1 VALVSADPAD
11 DIPDGALLSALEF
24 AIGIAAAGAKL
35 RPQLPFPPG
44 LKKFLRFHKLPAT
57 AVTQVR
63 AAIEADEVFRERLG
77 SVATTELVD
86 EVGVWWLARPD
97 GWRQSI
103 AAALTVADSDGRVVD
118 RREER
123 RRQAAQ
129 EAAAK
134 ARAELLRIG
143 DELQRERAA
152 SRVLNAETDRLR
164 EELDEMRRRL
174 RQSQRSHHQA
184 TQSLAALEA
193 QRAAV
198 VPELTVEDTPPI
210 PTAPTIDVA
219 ALRALIDEAA
229 TASAAAGKLLVEAA
243 HALLSEPV
251 AVSEP
256 SATRP
261 RRAPLARKPPRLP
274 GGVIAASPE
283 GAEFV
288 LRQGAGLTLVDGY
301 NVAKLGWPA
310 LDLEQQRRQCVTA
323 VENLAKRW
331 NLAVTVVF
339 DGANVEGAHT
349 ASRRRVRVVYSA
361 AGVSADDVLR
371 AEVAAAD
378 PARPVVVV
386 TNDRE
391 IVADVRR
398 AGASVVSSDDF
409 LTLMRG

>member
-1 VALVSADPAD
+1 VSAHPAD
-11 DIPDGALLSALEF
+11 EIPDAALLSALEF

-35 RPQLPFPPG
+35 RPQLPFPMG

-57 AVTQVR
+57 ALAQVR
-63 AAIEADEVFRERLG
+63 AAVEADEVFRQRLG

-97 GWRQSI
+97 GWQESI
-103 AAALTVADSDGRVVD
+103 ATALSETSTDGRVVD

-134 ARAELLRIG
+134 ARAELLNLG
-143 DELQRERAA
+143 DELHRERAA
-152 SRVLNAETDRLR
+152 SRALSAEADRLR
-164 EELDEMRRRL
+164 SELDEVRRRL

-184 TQSLAALEA
+184 SQSLAALEA
-193 QRAAV
+193 ERGTVMPEAV
-198 VPELTVEDTPPI
+198 AVEDPVPI
-210 PTAPTIDVA
+210 PPGPALDVA
-219 ALRALIDEAA
+219 TLRALIDEAA
-229 TASAAAGKLLVEAA
+229 TASAAAGKLLAEAA
-243 HALLSEPV
+243 SALLPDSA
-251 AVSEP
+251 AVVEP
-256 SATRP
+256 SATPP
-261 RRAPLARKPPRLP
+261 RRVPLARKPPRLP

-288 LRQGAGLTLVDGY
+288 LRDSTGLTLVDGY
-301 NVAKLGWPA
+301 NVAKLGWPS

-331 NLAVTVVF
+331 NLTVTVVF
-339 DGANVEGAHT
+339 DGANVEGAHA
-349 ASRRRVRVVYSA
+349 ASRRRVRVVYSSS
-361 AGVSADDVLR
+361 GVSADDVLR
-371 AEVAAAD
+371 NEVAAAD

-391 IVADVRR
+391 IVRDVRR

-409 LTLMRG
+409 LTLVRR

>member
-1 VALVSADPAD
+1 
-11 DIPDGALLSALEF
+11 
-24 AIGIAAAGAKL
+24 L
-35 RPQLPFPPG
+35 RRY
-44 LKKFLRFHKLPAT
+44 LRFHKLPGA
-57 AVTQVR
+57 ALAQVR
-63 AAIEADEVFRERLG
+63 AAVEADEVFRQRLG

-86 EVGVWWLARPD
+86 EIGVLWLARPD
-97 GWRQSI
+97 GWQQAI
-103 AAALTVADSDGRVVD
+103 AAALPDSDTDERSVD

-123 RRQAAQ
+123 RRHAAQ

-134 ARAELLRIG
+134 TRAELLSLG

-152 SRVLNAETDRLR
+152 SQAMAVEADRLR
-164 EELDEMRRRL
+164 SELDEVRRRL

-184 TQSLAALEA
+184 TQSLAAMEA
-193 QRAAV
+193 GRAAV
-198 VPELTVEDTPPI
+198 APEVTVEVAPPT
-210 PTAPTIDVA
+210 PTAPTLDVA

-229 TASAAAGKLLVEAA
+229 TASAAAAKLLAEAA
-243 HALLSEPV
+243 SVLLPEPV
-251 AVSEP
+251 TVAEPVP
-256 SATRP
+256 SARL
-261 RRAPLARKPPRLP
+261 RQAPLARKPPRLP

-288 LRQGAGLTLVDGY
+288 LREGAGLTLVDGY
-301 NVAKLGWPA
+301 NVAKLGWPL

-349 ASRRRVRVVYSA
+349 ASRRRVRVVYSS

-371 AEVAAAD
+371 SEVAAAD

-391 IVADVRR
+391 IVGDVRR

-409 LTLMRG
+409 LTLVRG